1 MFYTLII
8 VFALWN
14 SEILHDWCHMEE
26 HISFYGLQVSIQSN
40 LGCSHFN
47 SGCHGQFGACQQ
59 CKVVKGNV
67 VPTHFWALLKLELNM
82 AAQLSVHCQTQDVA
96 IDRIG
101 SQALRRTLLKQ
112 MSIMIRKIQKK
123 KKKLA
128 TDPLIFTWCG
138 MWKLGNEPL
147 RKGKNGLV
155 GNKRS

>member
-1 MFYTLII
+1 
-8 VFALWN
+8 
-14 SEILHDWCHMEE
+14 
-26 HISFYGLQVSIQSN
+26 
-40 LGCSHFN
+40 
-47 SGCHGQFGACQQ
+47 
-59 CKVVKGNV
+59 
-67 VPTHFWALLKLELNM
+67 M

-123 KKKLA
+123 KKLA